1 MKEFFRNNNIKYYSN
16 VDVNDEDSFKIKFSL
31 HDASLLSIDNEDFSN
46 IQSRIKIE
54 FDNIAIDELISVSNS
69 KRNINNND
77 ILQPRQYTIKIVNFS
92 TETPYF
98 L

>member
-1 MKEFFRNNNIKYYSN
+1 M
-16 VDVNDEDSFKIKFSL
+16 
-31 HDASLLSIDNEDFSN
+31 DASSSIDNEDFSN

-77 ILQPRQYTIKIVNFS
+77 ILQPRQYTKNC
-92 TETPYF
+92 
-98 L
+98 